1 MVLWWKPTFG
11 AICSLGQIHH
21 YDKYLVS
28 DIQGIYQKKHFQ
40 SFKFALIIHYHILHI
55 SVIFVGNLESW
66 IPKWYPINTYSRT
79 VCVCTCV
86 RACVC
91 VYLGVSVQ
99 FTSFTILWRRVRTR
113 ASGNIYLYIIH
124 LHLYIYLYFI
134 HLFIFIKLT

>member
-40 SFKFALIIHYHILHI
+40 SFKFALIIHYDILHI

-79 VCVCTCV
+79 FVFV

-91 VYLGVSVQ
+91 VCVWVWLFNLLPLLFFGEGLGHGLQV
-99 FTSFTILWRRVRTR
+99 TS
-113 ASGNIYLYIIH
+113 IYI
-124 LHLYIYLYFI
+124 
-134 HLFIFIKLT
+134 LFIYICIFIYMHLVKLT